1 MKWILVLLT
10 IGIIRGVVFPDYRFG
25 PNLVIIPFVTPIV
38 IGYLASYWSVKY
50 SVPKLALV
58 GYASVLLSQVVGT
71 VVYGY
76 STGWHN
82 VTDDLETHAVL
93 QMTVIVQTGV
103 YLATYL
109 LGSRYNKARQNRP
122 AGWTR

>member
-1 MKWILVLLT
+1 MKWILALLT
-10 IGIIRGVVFPDYRFG
+10 IGLLRGIFFPDYRFD
-25 PNLVIIPFVTPIV
+25 PNLIIIPFVTPIV

-50 SVPKLALV
+50 SVPKLGIS
-58 GYASVLLSQVVGT
+58 GYISLLLSQLVGT

-82 VTDDLETHAVL
+82 VTDDLETQAVL
-93 QMTVIVQTGV
+93 QMTVMVQTGV
-103 YLATYL
+103 YLVTYL